1 MGCMGGGNFPIRDP
15 IADTLNE
22 RSPVILD
29 GALATELER
38 RGADLRD
45 PLWSAKLLI
54 ERPDLI
60 RAVHMDYFEAGA
72 DLATTASYQA
82 NFAAFAARGI
92 DFDGASRLMR
102 SSVEIARSARDSF
115 WADAAMRVG
124 RSRPLVAASVGP
136 YGAVSGDGAEYRG
149 RYALNDAALARF
161 HRPRLALLAESGADL
176 LACETIPSLREALVL
191 ADLLGDLRDT
201 PAWISFSCRD
211 ERSTCEGQDIGA
223 AVAALGACAQIVA
236 VGVNCTAPG
245 HILPLLRRMRE
256 KTSKPLLVYPNSGE
270 HYEPQS
276 KSWIG
281 RAGTTPFAA
290 QARDWYEAGARLIGG
305 CCRTTP
311 HDIRAI
317 KAWSAQLER
326 R

>member
-1 MGCMGGGNFPIRDP
+1 M
-15 IADTLNE
+15 
-22 RSPVILD
+22 ILD

-60 RAVHMDYFEAGA
+60 RAVHLDYFEAGA
-72 DLATTASYQA
+72 DLAITASYQA
-82 NFAAFAARGI
+82 SFAAFAARGI
-92 DFDGASRLMR
+92 GFDGASRLLR

-115 WADAAMRVG
+115 WADTAVRVG

-136 YGAVSGDGAEYRG
+136 YGAMLGDGAEYRG
-149 RYALNDAALARF
+149 RYSLSDAALARF

-191 ADLLGDLRDT
+191 ADLLREFPDT
-201 PAWISFSCRD
+201 AAWISFSCKDGRD
-211 ERSTCEGQDIGA
+211 TCEGQDIGTA
-223 AVAALGACAQIVA
+223 ASALGTCAQIVA

-245 HILPLLRRMRE
+245 HIVPLLRRMRE

-270 HYEPQS
+270 DYDADS
-276 KSWIG
+276 KSWSG
-281 RAGTTPFAA
+281 CATARPFAA
-290 QARDWYEAGARLIGG
+290 QARDWYDAGARLIGG

-311 HDIRAI
+311 SDIRAI
-317 KAWSAQLER
+317 KRWSAQLER
-326 R
+326 P